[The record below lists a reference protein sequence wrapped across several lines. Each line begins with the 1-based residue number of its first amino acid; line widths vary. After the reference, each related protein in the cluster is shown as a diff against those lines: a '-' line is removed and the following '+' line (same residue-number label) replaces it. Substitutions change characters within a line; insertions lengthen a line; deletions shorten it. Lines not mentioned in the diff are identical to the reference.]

1 MTGQAYAQSAR
12 IAKSLGPFA
21 EYEKNKH
28 SMIRV
33 VERHLHSAED
43 KLQTSYLSQCAIA
56 AWKEARDLGEEY
68 GFRNAQTTL
77 LAPTGTVSFLMGC
90 DTTGIEPMLG
100 VVVYKKVVGEGV
112 LMMPS
117 GIVGPALKN
126 LGYGDDEVDSM
137 LEHIEKTG
145 NIHTSSLLKEEHR
158 NVFAGALGDYAIRP
172 EGHVDMACAVQPFLS
187 GSISKTVNMEETST
201 PSDIADIYHRAWKGG
216 MKCVSI
222 YRSGCKL
229 SQPVA
234 TDLSHK
240 DKFRGMRWGERRCI
254 PDTSRAQRHKFRI
267 AQLKGY
273 IHPGEY
279 GNGELA
285 EFFIRISKQGSFLQG
300 MADSLATSVSLG
312 LQHGVPL
319 ATYCDKFIGAR
330 FEPAG
335 FTGHEGIG
343 ISHSLVDY
351 VFRWLKIEYL
361 DSQVYDPET
370 KDDAVKGEPIP
381 VVDIS
386 SSFDGPPCTN
396 CGALTKRSG
405 VCYVCSNCGET
416 TGCS

>member
-1 MTGQAYAQSAR
+1 MYQ
-12 IAKSLGPFA
+12 
-21 EYEKNKH
+21 
-28 SMIRV
+28 
-33 VERHLHSAED
+33 D
-43 KLQTSYLSQCAIA
+43 
-56 AWKEARDLGEEY
+56 
-68 GFRNAQTTL
+68 
-77 LAPTGTVSFLMGC
+77 
-90 DTTGIEPMLG
+90 
-100 VVVYKKVVGEGV
+100 YK
-112 LMMPS
+112 
-117 GIVGPALKN
+117 
-126 LGYGDDEVDSM
+126 
-137 LEHIEKTG
+137 
-145 NIHTSSLLKEEHR
+145 
-158 NVFAGALGDYAIRP
+158 
-172 EGHVDMACAVQPFLS
+172 
-187 GSISKTVNMEETST
+187 
-201 PSDIADIYHRAWKGG
+201 DIADIYLRAWKGG

-240 DKFRGMRWGERRCI
+240 SKFKGMRWGQRRCV

-279 GNGELA
+279 DNGELA
-285 EFFIRISKQGSFLQG
+285 EFFVRISKQGSFLQG
-300 MADSLATSVSLG
+300 MADSLALAVSLG

-319 ATYCDKFIGAR
+319 STYCDKFIGSR
-330 FEPAG
+330 FEPSG
-335 FTGHEGIG
+335 FTAHEGIG

-351 VFRWLKIEYL
+351 VFRWLDIEYL
-361 DSQVYDPET
+361 KT
-370 KDDAVKGEPIP
+370 KDTVEVKKEQTREPIP